1 MPIICSGI
9 AGMLAIEFGICI
21 VVNLILNGRTEFI
34 LTPRFCST
42 ISVFGKET
50 LSMDL
55 VKTGVLLFI
64 VTFAI
69 SL

>member
-1 MPIICSGI
+1 MF
-9 AGMLAIEFGICI
+9 AIEFGTCI

-34 LTPRFCST
+34 LTPRFCSI

-50 LSMDL
+50 LSIDL
-55 VKTGVLLFI
+55 VKTGVLLVI
-64 VTFAI
+64 VTVAI

>member
-9 AGMLAIEFGICI
+9 AGILAIEFGTCI

-34 LTPRFCST
+34 FTPRFCST

-55 VKTGVLLFI
+55 VKTGALLFI